1 MAIRIKHQ
9 DKKSVQPNERKN
21 VARDSTPTFDDQ
33 LSRLDEDIRRLKVEF
48 DIYFNGAAK
57 RPPYDTKNRVE
68 TQIKRLA
75 DERQMT
81 FAQRYRY
88 NSLIARYTSFREMW
102 RRALQEREEGRDTAT
117 VKLAA
122 LEQAK
127 AEEPKTD
134 EAQAEPARIKTLKA
148 ETSKAAPPNATFVC
162 ADVRRDVP
170 TVKNLYDALIEA
182 KRRCGEPSDELTF
195 ARFHRIV
202 AEQSEVIKQRLNCE
216 RIRFSVQINEGRVNF
231 NAEAE
236 KQ

>member
-1 MAIRIKHQ
+1 M
-9 DKKSVQPNERKN
+9 
-21 VARDSTPTFDDQ
+21 RDSTPTFDEQ

-57 RPPYDTKNRVE
+57 RPPSELKNRVE

-75 DERQMT
+75 DERQLM

-88 NSLIARYTSFREMW
+88 NSLIARYTSLREMW
-102 RRALQEREEGRDTAT
+102 RRTLQEREEGRDAAT
-117 VKLAA
+117 IKLAA

-127 AEEPKTD
+127 AEE
-134 EAQAEPARIKTLKA
+134 EANA
-148 ETSKAAPPNATFVC
+148 ETSKVEPLNTSFIC

-182 KRRCGEPSDELTF
+182 KRHCGESSDELTF

-202 AEQSEVIKQRLNCE
+202 AEQSESLKQRLNCE
-216 RIRFSVQINEGRVNF
+216 RIRFSIHINEGRVNF
-231 NAEAE
+231 KAEAG
-236 KQ
+236 